1 MKNPYECAVALK
13 PDTIKKLME
22 GTDMSET
29 TILHLASIRDVW
41 HYNSSPEKKQI
52 ELICRDINYFVD
64 YYWAG
69 MKEKERYQNDAFESR
84 IIGLLGLM
92 STHPCQTIHSY
103 ITNNVSANAKYVA
116 EYLTQNL
123 QEYFPD
129 MEVIC
134 NGRMLKIKDKEACDE
149 LFRIKVSGS
158 HYKALDQFTL
168 TLKRNTAAF
177 CYGDYFIQKG
187 LDKSESYSKKESEQ
201 EEDIELGY

>member
-116 EYLTQNL
+116 EYLTQN
-123 QEYFPD
+123 Y
-129 MEVIC
+129 
-134 NGRMLKIKDKEACDE
+134 
-149 LFRIKVSGS
+149 
-158 HYKALDQFTL
+158 
-168 TLKRNTAAF
+168 RNIFLIWKLSATGG
-177 CYGDYFIQKG
+177 C
-187 LDKSESYSKKESEQ
+187 
-201 EEDIELGY
+201 